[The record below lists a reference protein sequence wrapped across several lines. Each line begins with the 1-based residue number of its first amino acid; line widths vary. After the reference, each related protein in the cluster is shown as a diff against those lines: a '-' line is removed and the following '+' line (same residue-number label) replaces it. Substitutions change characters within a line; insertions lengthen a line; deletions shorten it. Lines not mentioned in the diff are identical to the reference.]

1 MRLQSLDN
9 LSVVMIGLKGFYKAL
24 EKAWEV
30 KLSLNSLS
38 IAQPPA
44 STLMPEKKS
53 RDSANLQSGGSIN

>member
-1 MRLQSLDN
+1 
-9 LSVVMIGLKGFYKAL
+9 MIGLKGFYKAL